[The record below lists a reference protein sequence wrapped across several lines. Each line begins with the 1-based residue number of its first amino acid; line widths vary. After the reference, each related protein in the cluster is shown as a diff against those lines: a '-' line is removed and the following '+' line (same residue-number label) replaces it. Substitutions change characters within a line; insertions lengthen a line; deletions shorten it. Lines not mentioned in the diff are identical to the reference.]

1 MVPFF
6 IARSAFL
13 TPLHPLLGGSR
24 ASGTVP
30 LGLFRGDR
38 NGPFFYCSLRFL
50 NPLHPLLGG
59 SRASGTVPLGLF
71 FKVITLSRQ
80 GLFQDKVGDV
90 FKSDHPVI

>member
-6 IARSAFL
+6 IARFAFL
-13 TPLHPLLGGSR
+13 T
-24 ASGTVP
+24 
-30 LGLFRGDR
+30 
-38 NGPFFYCSLRFL
+38 
-50 NPLHPLLGG
+50 PLHPLLGG

-80 GLFQDKVGDV
+80 DLFQNKVGDV